1 MPIATT
7 RRGMPLPENEPLHPR
22 LAQSGELLRAMHPV
36 SSRADHGAQFLHLGR
51 NESFDRVLVEA
62 MNEGAAILRDEGTIL
77 YCNGRLS
84 AMLKAPP
91 DRIMGAPFF
100 RFIAPEDVDS
110 VARSLRQCRTGNCS
124 VETCFHWEGVTT
136 GPVKLSLSPMRIQGL
151 TGICVVVTDLTDRKR
166 TEALANLSLT
176 DELTGLSN
184 RRGFFTLAQSQ
195 LTLARRL
202 HTEVALVFLDLD
214 DFKTIND
221 TFGHGN
227 GDRALV
233 DFAGLLKNTYRES
246 DIIARLGGDEFAVL
260 AAGTPEMSMLTL
272 DDRLQKNLNAFNAA
286 GHRPYQLRMS
296 VGMVR
301 CDYENPLPVPD
312 LLALADAAMYEQKRG
327 KHKHSANLV
336 A

>member
-1 MPIATT
+1 
-7 RRGMPLPENEPLHPR
+7 
-22 LAQSGELLRAMHPV
+22 
-36 SSRADHGAQFLHLGR
+36 
-51 NESFDRVLVEA
+51 
-62 MNEGAAILRDEGTIL
+62 
-77 YCNGRLS
+77 
-84 AMLKAPP
+84 
-91 DRIMGAPFF
+91 
-100 RFIAPEDVDS
+100 
-110 VARSLRQCRTGNCS
+110 
-124 VETCFHWEGVTT
+124 
-136 GPVKLSLSPMRIQGL
+136 MRIQGL

-166 TEALANLSLT
+166 SEALATLSLT

-327 KHKHSANLV
+327 KHKHSGNLV